1 MYAGGMYVLLINH
14 FIHTKQ
20 DILNPVYFL
29 FGVEDNQSYWQSQK
43 LTILHFLLVV
53 MDKVIALDIQLRKYE
68 SYGIIYVYTN
78 KVLHIELR
86 SPGIMI

>member
-1 MYAGGMYVLLINH
+1 
-14 FIHTKQ
+14 
-20 DILNPVYFL
+20 
-29 FGVEDNQSYWQSQK
+29 
-43 LTILHFLLVV
+43 